1 MARPTDDPKH
11 YRINLRV
18 NKEMNEKLN
27 NLSRIEEKS
36 VAEYVRGLLEN
47 KELERYKQKFSVL
60 STRVR
65 KEAHEYFQNEQY
77 TALEIVPIGYCDKQ
91 SECGSIPKNIYD
103 DLMSMVKTFGMTY
116 EQFMTEI
123 DRFLNDGYIVNDC
136 GSLKTIDSKLDTSEF
151 VAKCEELGIKDYQSM
166 FDRIVKQIK
175 VN

>member
-1 MARPTDDPKH
+1 M
-11 YRINLRV
+11 
-18 NKEMNEKLN
+18 
-27 NLSRIEEKS
+27 
-36 VAEYVRGLLEN
+36 
-47 KELERYKQKFSVL
+47 L

-91 SECGSIPKNIYD
+91 SGCGSIPKNIYD

-123 DRFLNDGYIVNDC
+123 DRFLNDGYIVNDG
-136 GSLKTIDSKLDTSEF
+136 GSPRTIDSKLDTSEF
-151 VAKCEELGIKDYQSM
+151 VAKCEELGIKDYQLM